1 MKEAHLWLPG
11 FPSSKSQFVCFQF
24 PKPHL
29 TAAVFFRT
37 LLGFSRRIHKKY
49 RDAAS
54 TRRVWNVRTWA
65 VDPYTNTAKQNF
77 GIHDGP
83 CRDFTLLM
91 FSLPRVPNGR
101 EKPFLPESL
110 ERPCDALD
118 ACEFVGW
125 TYKAHLPFSNLKA
138 VQRFA
143 TDLSM

>member
-1 MKEAHLWLPG
+1 MKEANLWLPG

-29 TAAVFFRT
+29 TAAVFFVRCWAFPT
-37 LLGFSRRIHKKY
+37 DPQKIQRHCQYQESLECEDLGCRPLH
-49 RDAAS
+49 
-54 TRRVWNVRTWA
+54 
-65 VDPYTNTAKQNF
+65 AKQNF

-83 CRDFTLLM
+83 CRDFTLLR

-110 ERPCDALD
+110 ECPCDALD

-125 TYKAHLPFSNLKA
+125 TYKAHLPFSHLKA

-143 TDLSM
+143 TNLSM